1 MYREG
6 LPSKLFLLVMDFDGE
21 KKSEHFMT
29 LPEAVQ
35 VGDLIQLTDAEGF
48 HLSKVLRIQ
57 NNDSIEILNG
67 KESYLPENAF
77 EVLRNN
83 LKVMV
88 KQKKIIPASSPQF
101 HIGARN
107 KRKTMGGFNSTDRI
121 GSFSNLLC

>member
-6 LPSKLFLLVMDFDGE
+6 LPSKLILLVMDFDGE
-21 KKSEHFMT
+21 KIRAFHDF
-29 LPEAVQ
+29 PEAVQ

-57 NNDSIEILNG
+57 NNDSIGDSERKGIILAG
-67 KESYLPENAF
+67 KCF

-88 KQKKIIPASSPQF
+88 KEKKDYF
-101 HIGARN
+101 R
-107 KRKTMGGFNSTDRI
+107 
-121 GSFSNLLC
+121 